1 MSSVYLG
8 LDTSCYTTSV
18 ALVDEDNQLLYDGRL
33 PLNVEEGQQGLRQS
47 EALFQHQKN
56 LPVLFSKMQEATG
69 LDLARSI
76 KAIAVSD
83 RPCPVE
89 GSYMPVFLAGTQ
101 TAQTLS
107 AVLKVPCYLTT
118 HQEGHLMAA
127 LWGAQAPLAPPFLA
141 FHLSGGTTEL
151 LKIHALEY
159 QSGLRFKIQPLL
171 ETSDISAGQLI
182 DRVGVALQLPF
193 PSGPALSQLAQ
204 ELGEKTTP
212 AKAIPTFCKETH
224 CSFAGAE
231 TEAKRR
237 IKQGDS
243 PAEIAR
249 AIEQVVA
256 TTVEK
261 ALSYQEEG
269 NPQQEMSVLMMG
281 GVSANRYLRQR
292 LEERLRKRGL
302 ALKCIFA
309 PVQYA
314 SDNGVG
320 VALIAGVTHQV
331 TPEQK

>member
-1 MSSVYLG
+1 MNRTFLG
-8 LDTSCYTTSV
+8 IDTSCYTTSV
-18 ALVDEDNQLLYDGRL
+18 ALVNENNQLLFDGRL
-33 PLNVEEGQQGLRQS
+33 QLKVEPGQQGLRQS
-47 EALFQHQKN
+47 EAFFQHQKN
-56 LPVLFSKMQEATG
+56 LPLLFAQMQEITG

-76 KAIAVSD
+76 QAIAVSE

-89 GSYMPVFLAGTQ
+89 ASYMPVFLAGTQ

-107 AVLKVPCYLTT
+107 TVLKVPCYLTT

-127 LWGAQAPLAPPFLA
+127 LWGAQAQITPPFFA

-151 LKIHALEY
+151 LKIRDLEY
-159 QSGLRFKIQPLL
+159 PSGLRFNVEPLL
-171 ETSDISAGQLI
+171 ATADVSAGQLI
-182 DRVGVALQLPF
+182 DRVGVALGLPF

-204 ELGEKTTP
+204 EVGEKTP
-212 AKAIPTFCKETH
+212 PKQPIPTFCKADH

-237 IKQGDS
+237 IQRGES

-249 AIEQVVA
+249 AIEQVIA

-261 ALSYQEEG
+261 ALSYHEG
-269 NPQQEMSVLMMG
+269 ETPQQLMSVLLMG
-281 GVSANRYLRQR
+281 GVSANHYLRYR
-292 LEERLRKRGL
+292 LEDRLKKRGS
-302 ALKCIFA
+302 ALKCVFA

-320 VALIAGVTHQV
+320 PALIAGASYQV
-331 TPEQK
+331 GSK